1 VKSGASDGK
10 KAKRYR
16 PSVQEA
22 EGHYDSAACNWPELR
37 KV

>member
-1 VKSGASDGK
+1 MRPESLAVKE

-22 EGHYDSAACNWPELR
+22 KDATIALLGIGSN
-37 KV
+37 

>member
-1 VKSGASDGK
+1 MRLQVE

-16 PSVQEA
+16 PSAQEA
-22 EGHYDSAACNWPELR
+22 KGRYDSAARNWPELR